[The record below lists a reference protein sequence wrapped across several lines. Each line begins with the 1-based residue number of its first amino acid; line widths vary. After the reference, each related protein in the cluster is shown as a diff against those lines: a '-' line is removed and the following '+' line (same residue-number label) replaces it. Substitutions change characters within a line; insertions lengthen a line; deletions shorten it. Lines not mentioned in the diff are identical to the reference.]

1 MYAIV
6 DIAGQQFRVEKDK
19 VLKVPYLNKEV
30 GDSVE
35 FDRVLVVG
43 SEKSIKIGQPVVE
56 KSKVS
61 AKILAHGRED
71 KVIVW
76 KKKKR
81 KGYQLKKGHRQ
92 NFTKIQIEKI
102 A

>member
-19 VLKVPYLNKEV
+19 VIKVPYLNKEV
-30 GDSVE
+30 GEKVE
-35 FDRVLVVG
+35 FDKVLLVA
-43 SEKSIKIGQPVVE
+43 SDKSITIGQPVVE
-56 KSKVS
+56 KSKIS
-61 AKILAHGRED
+61 AKVLAHGRDD

>member
-19 VLKVPYLNKEV
+19 VIKVPYLNKEV
-30 GDSVE
+30 GESVE
-35 FDRVLVVG
+35 FDKVLLVG
-43 SEKSIKIGQPVVE
+43 SEKNVKIGQPVVE

-61 AKILAHGRED
+61 AKILAHGRDD
-71 KVIVW
+71 KVIIW

-92 NFTKIQIEKI
+92 NFTRIQIEKI

>member
-6 DIAGQQFRVEKDK
+6 EIAGQQFRVEKDK
-19 VLKVPYLNKEV
+19 VIKVPYLNKEV
-30 GDSVE
+30 GESVE
-35 FDRVLVVG
+35 FDKVLLVA
-43 SEKSIKIGQPVVE
+43 SDKSVTIGQPVVE

-61 AKILAHGRED
+61 AKILAHGRDD

>member
-6 DIAGQQFRVEKDK
+6 EIAGQQFRVEKDK
-19 VLKVPYLNKEV
+19 VIKVPYLNTEV
-30 GDSVE
+30 GESVE
-35 FDRVLVVG
+35 FDKVLLVA
-43 SEKSIKIGQPVVE
+43 SDKSVTIGQPVVE

-61 AKILAHGRED
+61 AKILAHGRDD

>member
-19 VLKVPYLNKEV
+19 LIKVPHLNKEV
-30 GDSVE
+30 GEKVE
-35 FDRVLVVG
+35 FDKVLLIG
-43 SEKSIKIGQPVVE
+43 SDKSIKVGQPMVE
-56 KSKVS
+56 KARVS
-61 AKILAHGRED
+61 AKILAHGRDD

-102 A
+102 G

>member
-19 VLKVPYLNKEV
+19 VIKVPYLNKEV
-30 GDSVE
+30 GEKVE
-35 FDRVLVVG
+35 FDKVLLVA
-43 SEKSIKIGQPVVE
+43 SDKSITIGQPVVE

-61 AKILAHGRED
+61 AKVLAHGRDD